1 MPGSKLKTEV
11 DIPDERALEESDEW
25 TCTDPDTGQWAREI
39 EDGRFQI
46 IELCK
51 HADHLS
57 PQRGEYN
64 VGELTI
70 SELGEVIEGYYPS
83 IESVVCYGEGGSA
96 AGWKLVVAE
105 IMSEKQCTSDPQRR
119 RA

>member
-1 MPGSKLKTEV
+1 MPGSKLKTEG
-11 DIPDERALEESDEW
+11 DIPDERALEESEEW

-39 EDGRFQI
+39 EDGRFEI

-51 HADHLS
+51 HAGHLS

-83 IESVVCYGEGGSA
+83 IESVVCEGGSG

-105 IMSEKQCTSDPQRR
+105 IMSEKQCAGDPQRR